1 MNKIIRLKDGERF
14 VVTDR
19 QTLLDIISFTGGIA
33 LKDAVQEEFDNI
45 EKKEILLE
53 SNLKELLKEIYKSDV
68 SDEVWMAA
76 VNANFILTQTKE
88 D

>member
-19 QTLLDIISFTGGIA
+19 QTLLDIISFTGGIE
-33 LKDAVQEEFDNI
+33 LKNVVQEEFDNI

-53 SNLKELLKEIYKSDV
+53 SNLKEILKQVFSTDA

-76 VNANFILTQTKE
+76 VIANLTLNNIE
-88 D
+88 RS